1 MTSDENSN
9 GADKWFRIAEAFAA
23 KDSSS
28 ADDVIKLVA
37 GLKPFMDTPAPAAP
51 APAATTAE
59 APAAPKAEAAP
70 AQVAVEPAPAPT
82 PAPSAEQ
89 TTASDLFEQATDTA
103 PEPKAKPAARKTR
116 AKAPAEAKPVEAPKA
131 AEPKPARKKR
141 ATKTEEVADVLPAVL
156 EEEEPEPTVSEE
168 TTVEMPTE
176 PPAVPI
182 EDALTDEEIFCLECG
197 RGMKML
203 KRHLGSAH
211 KLTPE
216 EYRIRWDL
224 PEDYPVTAPNYSESK
239 SEYAKGIGFGQ
250 NDSPIAPKRRGR
262 KKKSAA

>member
-116 AKAPAEAKPVEAPKA
+116 AKAPAETKAPAEAKPVEAPKA
-131 AEPKPARKKR
+131 AEPKPARR
-141 ATKTEEVADVLPAVL
+141 AGSTLARNHVNRGGERNR
-156 EEEEPEPTVSEE
+156 
-168 TTVEMPTE
+168 
-176 PPAVPI
+176 PPPMRAPRR
-182 EDALTDEEIFCLECG
+182 E
-197 RGMKML
+197 
-203 KRHLGSAH
+203 GSS
-211 KLTPE
+211 T
-216 EYRIRWDL
+216 
-224 PEDYPVTAPNYSESK
+224 
-239 SEYAKGIGFGQ
+239 
-250 NDSPIAPKRRGR
+250 
-262 KKKSAA
+262 